1 MVYRVCLEGKLE
13 DSFQDGFIVYNC
25 PSFGQNKT
33 NKVEKE
39 EGLYESS

>member
-13 DSFQDGFIVYNC
+13 DGFQDGFIVYNC

-33 NKVEKE
+33 NKAEKR
-39 EGLYESS
+39 GGTI